1 MTPLLEI
8 RDMSKSFP
16 GTRALASV
24 EMDIGAGEIHALV
37 GQNGSG
43 KSTLIKILAGFH
55 APEAGTVVRVAGNE
69 VELGH
74 PAAAREA
81 GFRFVHQD
89 LALVDALSVVENL
102 ALGRGFETGVGGR
115 IRWRAER
122 LRAKEMLASL
132 GFNLDVRRPLGELT
146 AAERTGV
153 AIARALWEW
162 EDGARVLVL
171 DEPTATLPKTEV
183 DVLFDSVRRV
193 RERGVGVLYVS
204 HRLDEVFSIA
214 DRVSVLR
221 DGRKVGTYET
231 RELDEKKLI
240 GLMLGTAVTRA
251 VGNTTTAR
259 GDTVLR
265 AHGLCGEVLVDVDF
279 EAHAGEVLGFA
290 GLTGSGREEL
300 LPLLFGARPRN
311 GTVQVGDDVVAP
323 GRPQDAIR
331 RGMSLVPADRLKQGG
346 VFDMS
351 VRSNMTLTDLST
363 VRGFGG
369 AIRKRREQGEVNDW
383 LTRLDVR
390 PHDPDLRLAT
400 LSGGNQQ
407 KIVIAKW
414 LRRHPRVLLLDELTQ
429 GVDVGAKAMIH
440 ALIRQAAEAGT
451 AVIVASS
458 DDEEIC
464 DLCDRAYILREGH
477 IAAELSQREMTI
489 DEIGRLQLS
498 LNGSAAS
505 SNGAGEPARV

>member
-16 GTRALASV
+16 GTRALRSV
-24 EMDIGAGEIHALV
+24 DVDLAGGEIHALV

-55 APEAGTVVRVAGNE
+55 EPENGSVVRVDGE
-69 VELGH
+69 DVELGH
-74 PAAAREA
+74 PAAARQA

-89 LALVDALSVVENL
+89 LALVESLSVVENL
-102 ALGRGFETGVGGR
+102 ALGRGFETGAGGR
-115 IRWRAER
+115 ILWRAER
-122 LRAKEMLASL
+122 RRARDMLASL
-132 GFNLDVRRPLGELT
+132 GFHVDVRRPAGELT

-171 DEPTATLPKTEV
+171 DEPTATLPKPEV
-183 DVLFDSVRRV
+183 EILFESIRRV
-193 RERGVGVLYVS
+193 RDRGLAVLYVS
-204 HRLDEVFSIA
+204 HRLDEIFSIA

-221 DGRKVGTYET
+221 DGSKVGTYPT
-231 RELDEKKLI
+231 HELDEKKLI
-240 GLMLGTAVTRA
+240 DLMLGAAVTRA
-251 VGNTTTAR
+251 VSSTAVTA

-265 AHGLCGEVLVDVDF
+265 ARGLYGEVLAGVDF
-279 EAHAGEVLGFA
+279 DVRAGEVVGFA

-311 GTVQVGDDVVAP
+311 GTVRVGDDVVVPA
-323 GRPQDAIR
+323 RPQDAIR
-331 RGMSLVPADRLKQGG
+331 LGMSLVPADRLKQGG
-346 VFDMS
+346 VFEMS
-351 VRSNMTLTDLST
+351 VRSNMTLTGLSGL
-363 VRGFGG
+363 RGPGG
-369 AIRKRREQGEVNDW
+369 AIRKRREKREVGDW
-383 LTRLDVR
+383 LSRLDVR

-414 LRRHPRVLLLDELTQ
+414 LRLRPRVLLLDELTQ

-440 ALIRQAAEAGT
+440 ALIRQAAQAGT
-451 AVIVASS
+451 AVVLASS

-464 DLCDRAYILREGH
+464 DLCDRTYVLREGR
-477 IAAELSQREMTI
+477 IAAELSQQEMTI
-489 DEIGRLQLS
+489 DEVGRLQLS
-498 LNGSAAS
+498 LNAS
-505 SNGAGEPARV
+505 HA

>member
-8 RDMSKSFP
+8 RGMSKSFP
-16 GTRALASV
+16 GTRALESV
-24 EMDIGAGEIHALV
+24 DMDIASGEIHALV

-55 APEAGTVVRVAGNE
+55 EPQSGSVVRVDGDE

-74 PAAAREA
+74 PAAARSA

-89 LALVDALSVVENL
+89 LALVESLSVVENL
-102 ALGRGFETGVGGR
+102 ALGRGFETGKSGR
-115 IRWRAER
+115 ILWRAER
-122 LRAKEMLASL
+122 RRARDMLASL
-132 GFNLDVRRPLGELT
+132 GFNVDVRNPVAELT

-171 DEPTATLPKTEV
+171 DEPTATLPKAEV
-183 DVLFDSVRRV
+183 EILFESVRRV

-240 GLMLGTAVTRA
+240 GLMLGAAITRA
-251 VGNTTTAR
+251 VSSAATTA
-259 GDTVLR
+259 GETVLR
-265 AHGLCGEVLVDVDF
+265 ARGLCGVVLADLDF
-279 EAHAGEVLGFA
+279 EARAGEVVGFA

-311 GTVQVGDDVVAP
+311 GTVQVGEDFIAP
-323 GRPQDAIR
+323 GNPQDAIR
-331 RGMSLVPADRLKQGG
+331 RGMSLVPADRLRQGG

-351 VRSNMTLTDLST
+351 VRSNLTLTKLSDL
-363 VRGFGG
+363 RGPGG
-369 AIRKRREQGEVNDW
+369 AIRTRQEKREVSDW
-383 LTRLDVR
+383 LKRLDVR

-407 KIVIAKW
+407 KVVIAKW
-414 LRRHPRVLLLDELTQ
+414 LRLRPRVLLLDELTQ

-451 AVIVASS
+451 AVVLASS

-464 DLCDRAYILREGH
+464 DLCDRTYVLREGR
-477 IAAELSQREMTI
+477 IAAEISQPDMTI
-489 DEIGRLQLS
+489 DEVGRLQLS
-498 LNGSAAS
+498 LNGSKGS
-505 SNGAGEPARV
+505 SNGAGIPSHA

>member
-1 MTPLLEI
+1 MTALLEI
-8 RDMSKSFP
+8 RGMSKSFP
-16 GTRALASV
+16 GTRALESV
-24 EMDIGAGEIHALV
+24 DMEIAGGEIHALV

-55 APEAGTVVRVAGNE
+55 APESGSVVRVDGDE

-74 PAAAREA
+74 PAAARNA
-81 GFRFVHQD
+81 GLRFVHQD
-89 LALVDALSVVENL
+89 LALVESLSVVENL

-115 IRWRAER
+115 ILWRAER
-122 LRAKEMLASL
+122 RSARDMLGSL
-132 GFNLDVRRPLGELT
+132 GFDVDVRRPVGELT

-171 DEPTATLPKTEV
+171 DEPTATLPKAEV
-183 DVLFDSVRRV
+183 EILFESVRRV

-231 RELDEKKLI
+231 RDLDEKKLI
-240 GLMLGTAVTRA
+240 GLMLGAAITRA
-251 VGNTTTAR
+251 VSSASAPAGH
-259 GDTVLR
+259 TVLKAR
-265 AHGLCGEVLVDVDF
+265 GLCGAVLADVDF
-279 EAHAGEVLGFA
+279 EARAGEVVGFA

-300 LPLLFGARPRN
+300 LPLLFGAHARN
-311 GTVQVGDDVVAP
+311 GTVHVGEDLVAP
-323 GRPQDAIR
+323 GSPQEAIR
-331 RGMSLVPADRLKQGG
+331 QGMSLVPADRLKQGG
-346 VFDMS
+346 VFEMS
-351 VRSNMTLTDLST
+351 VRSNMTLTGLSEL
-363 VRGFGG
+363 RGPGG
-369 AIRKRREQGEVNDW
+369 AIRKRREKREVSDW
-383 LTRLDVR
+383 LNRLDVR

-407 KIVIAKW
+407 KVVIAKW
-414 LRRHPRVLLLDELTQ
+414 LRMRPRVLLLDELTQ

-451 AVIVASS
+451 AVVLASS

-464 DLCDRAYILREGH
+464 DLCDRAYVLREGR

-489 DEIGRLQLS
+489 DEVGRLQLS
-498 LNGSAAS
+498 LNGSKGS
-505 SNGAGEPARV
+505 SNGAGVPSHA

>member
-1 MTPLLEI
+1 MAPLLEI

-16 GTRALASV
+16 GTRALRSV
-24 EMDIGAGEIHALV
+24 DLDLAGGEIHALV

-55 APEAGTVVRVAGNE
+55 EPENGSVVRVDGQD

-74 PAAAREA
+74 PAAARHA

-89 LALVDALSVVENL
+89 LALVESLSVVENL
-102 ALGRGFETGVGGR
+102 ALGRGFETGAGGR

-122 LRAKEMLASL
+122 RRANDMLASL
-132 GFNLDVRRPLGELT
+132 GFHLDVRRPAGELT
-146 AAERTGV
+146 PAERTGV

-171 DEPTATLPKTEV
+171 DEPTATLPKAEV
-183 DVLFDSVRRV
+183 EILFESIRRV
-193 RERGVGVLYVS
+193 RDRGLAVLYVS

-221 DGRKVGTYET
+221 DGSKVGTYPT
-231 RELDEKKLI
+231 HELDEKKLI
-240 GLMLGTAVTRA
+240 DLMLGAAVTRA
-251 VGNTTTAR
+251 VSSTAATA

-265 AHGLCGEVLVDVDF
+265 ARGLYGEVLDGLDFDVR
-279 EAHAGEVLGFA
+279 AGEVVGFA

-300 LPLLFGARPRN
+300 LPLLFGARARN
-311 GTVQVGDDVVAP
+311 GTVQVGDDVVVAAS
-323 GRPQDAIR
+323 PQDAIR
-331 RGMSLVPADRLKQGG
+331 LGMSLVPADRLKQGG
-346 VFDMS
+346 VFEMS
-351 VRSNMTLTDLST
+351 VRSNLTLSDLKGL
-363 VRGFGG
+363 RGPGG
-369 AIRKRREQGEVNDW
+369 AIRKRREKREVGDW
-383 LTRLDVR
+383 LSRLDVR
-390 PHDPDLRLAT
+390 PKDPDLRLAT

-414 LRRHPRVLLLDELTQ
+414 LRLRPRVLLLDELTQ

-440 ALIRQAAEAGT
+440 ALIRQAAQAGT
-451 AVIVASS
+451 AVVLASS

-464 DLCDRAYILREGH
+464 DLCDRTYVLREGR
-477 IAAELSQREMTI
+477 IAAEVSQREMTI
-489 DEIGRLQLS
+489 DEVGRLQLS
-498 LNGSAAS
+498 LNAS
-505 SNGAGEPARV
+505 HA

>member
-16 GTRALASV
+16 GTRALRSV
-24 EMDIGAGEIHALV
+24 DLDIAGGEIHALV

-43 KSTLIKILAGFH
+43 KSTLIKLLAGFH
-55 APEAGTVVRVAGNE
+55 DPEAGTVVRVDGDE

-74 PAAAREA
+74 PAAARHA

-89 LALVDALSVVENL
+89 LALVDSLSVVENL
-102 ALGRGFETGVGGR
+102 ALGRGFETGAGGR
-115 IRWRAER
+115 ILWRAER
-122 LRAKEMLASL
+122 RRARDMLASL
-132 GFNLDVRRPLGELT
+132 GFKIDVRRPVAELT

-171 DEPTATLPKTEV
+171 DEPTATLPKAEV
-183 DVLFDSVRRV
+183 EILFESVRRV

-221 DGRKVGTYET
+221 DGTKVGTYET
-231 RELDEKKLI
+231 RELDETKLI
-240 GLMLGTAVTRA
+240 DLMLGAAITRA
-251 VGNTTTAR
+251 VSSTTTTR

-265 AHGLCGEVLVDVDF
+265 VRGVYGTVLADLDF
-279 EAHAGEVLGFA
+279 EACAGEVVGFA

-300 LPLLFGARPRN
+300 LPLLFGASPRN
-311 GTVQVGDDVVAP
+311 GVVQVGDDVVAP
-323 GRPQDAIR
+323 GKPQDAIR

-351 VRSNMTLTDLST
+351 VRSNLTLTSLS
-363 VRGFGG
+363 GLAPGG
-369 AIRKRREQGEVNDW
+369 AIRKRREKREVGDW
-383 LTRLDVR
+383 LSRLDVR

-407 KIVIAKW
+407 KVVIAKW
-414 LRRHPRVLLLDELTQ
+414 LRLRPRVLLLDELTQ

-451 AVIVASS
+451 AVVLASS

-464 DLCDRAYILREGH
+464 DLCDRAYVLREGR
-477 IAAELSQREMTI
+477 IAAELTQRDMTV
-489 DEIGRLQLS
+489 DEVGRLQLS
-498 LNGSAAS
+498 LNGSTTH
-505 SNGAGEPARV
+505 

>member
-16 GTRALASV
+16 GTRALRSV
-24 EMDIGAGEIHALV
+24 DLDIAGGEIHALV

-43 KSTLIKILAGFH
+43 KSTLIKLLAGFH
-55 APEAGTVVRVAGNE
+55 EPEAGTVVWVDGDEVA
-69 VELGH
+69 LGH
-74 PAAAREA
+74 PAASRHA

-89 LALVDALSVVENL
+89 LALVDSLSVVENL
-102 ALGRGFETGVGGR
+102 ALGRGFETGAGGR
-115 IRWRAER
+115 ILWRAER
-122 LRAKEMLASL
+122 RRAHDMLASL
-132 GFNLDVRRPLGELT
+132 GFKIDVRRPVAELA

-171 DEPTATLPKTEV
+171 DEPTATLPKAEV
-183 DVLFDSVRRV
+183 EVLFESVRRV

-221 DGRKVGTYET
+221 DGAKVGTYET
-231 RELDEKKLI
+231 AELDEKKLI
-240 GLMLGTAVTRA
+240 DLMLGSAVTRA
-251 VGNTTTAR
+251 VSSTTSTR
-259 GDTVLR
+259 GEPVLR
-265 AHGLCGEVLVDVDF
+265 ARGVCGTVLADLNF
-279 EAHAGEVLGFA
+279 EACAGEVVGFA

-300 LPLLFGARPRN
+300 LPLLFGASPRN
-311 GTVQVGDDVVAP
+311 GVVQVGDDVVAP
-323 GRPQDAIR
+323 ANPQDAIR
-331 RGMSLVPADRLKQGG
+331 LGMSLVPADRLKQGG

-351 VRSNMTLTDLST
+351 VRSNLTLTSLS
-363 VRGFGG
+363 GLAPGG
-369 AIRKRREQGEVNDW
+369 AIRKRREKREASDW
-383 LTRLDVR
+383 LSRLDVR
-390 PHDPDLRLAT
+390 PRDPDLRLAT

-407 KIVIAKW
+407 KVVIAKW
-414 LRRHPRVLLLDELTQ
+414 LRLRPRVLLLDELTQ

-451 AVIVASS
+451 AVVLASS

-464 DLCDRAYILREGH
+464 DLCDRTYVLREGR
-477 IAAELSQREMTI
+477 IAAELTQQEMTV
-489 DEIGRLQLS
+489 DEVGRLQLS
-498 LNGSAAS
+498 LVQ
-505 SNGAGEPARV
+505 SNA

>member
-8 RDMSKSFP
+8 RGMSKFFP

-24 EMDIGAGEIHALV
+24 DLDVAGGEIHALV

-55 APEAGTVVRVAGNE
+55 QPEAGSIVRVDGDA

-74 PAAAREA
+74 PAAARNA

-89 LALVDALSVVENL
+89 LALVESLSVVENL
-102 ALGRGFETGVGGR
+102 ALGRGFQTGAGGR
-115 IRWRAER
+115 ILWRAER
-122 LRAKEMLASL
+122 RRAREMLGSL
-132 GFNLDVRRPLGELT
+132 GFGLDVRRPVGELT

-153 AIARALWEW
+153 AIARALWNW

-171 DEPTATLPKTEV
+171 DEPTATLPKAEV
-183 DVLFDSVRRV
+183 EILFESARRV
-193 RERGVGVLYVS
+193 RDRGVGVLYVS

-221 DGRKVGTYET
+221 DGSKIGTYAT
-231 RELDEKKLI
+231 GELDEQRLI
-240 GLMLGTAVTRA
+240 ALMLGSAITRA
-251 VGNTTTAR
+251 VSNTTATR
-259 GDTVLR
+259 GEPVLR
-265 AHGLCGEVLVDVDF
+265 AHGLCGAVLDDVDF

-300 LPLLFGARPRN
+300 MPVLFGVRPRN
-311 GTVQVGDDVVAP
+311 GTVQVDDDVIAP
-323 GRPQDAIR
+323 GSPREAIR
-331 RGMSLVPADRLKQGG
+331 RGMSLVPANRLTQGG

-351 VRSNMTLTDLST
+351 VRSNLTLTDLSDL
-363 VRGFGG
+363 RGPGG
-369 AIRKRREQGEVNDW
+369 AIRTRREKREVSDW
-383 LTRLDVR
+383 LSRLDVR
-390 PHDPDLRLAT
+390 PRDPDLKMAT

-407 KIVIAKW
+407 KVVIAKW
-414 LRRHPRVLLLDELTQ
+414 LRLTPRVLLLDELTQ

-440 ALIRQAAEAGT
+440 ALIRQAAESGT
-451 AVIVASS
+451 AVVLASS

-464 DLCDRAYILREGH
+464 DLCDRAYVLREGR
-477 IAAELSQREMTI
+477 IAAELSQQEMTV
-489 DEIGRLQLS
+489 DEVGRLQLS
-498 LNGSAAS
+498 LNGSRGS
-505 SNGAGEPARV
+505 SNGAAVPRHG